1 MKFRL
6 GPVPRDPTFQPEQ
19 GGWRRLREPS
29 FGLLI
34 ALAIPTSLLA
44 GAAVLFAWM
53 LLVRIH
59 GVDAPVEVV
68 VSPWSLLGALAAV
81 FGLVVAHELAH
92 AVFLPRCGLTPAT
105 TLGFWL
111 QTVTPYVSYRGELAR
126 DRYFLVTL
134 MPFLLLSAAPLFV
147 ALLTGWIPLG
157 LVLLTVVN
165 AALSSGD
172 LITAALL
179 LAQTPR
185 SAVVRHQGLETWWRV

>member
-19 GGWRRLREPS
+19 GAWRRLREPS

-34 ALAIPTSLLA
+34 ALAIPTSMLA
-44 GAAVLFAWM
+44 GAAVLFVWM
-53 LLVRIH
+53 LLVRVH

-92 AVFLPRCGLTPAT
+92 AAVLPRFGLTPAT

-111 QTVTPYVSYRGELAR
+111 QTVTPYVSYRGELSR

-134 MPFLLLSAAPLFV
+134 MPFLLLSAAPLLV
-147 ALLTGWIPLG
+147 ALLTGWIPLW

-185 SAVVRHQGLETWWRV
+185 PAVVRHQGLETWWRV